1 MRFGALVV
9 LLAAV
14 SVSASCGGGGFF
26 RQYEYEEEIYL
37 SVDGSATVYVNSS
50 VGALNALRGSS
61 FDTSPAAQID
71 RSAVRQYFTTPITR
85 VTRQPS
91 LSRRSNRRFVHVRLD
106 VGDVRRLGEATPFAW
121 SSYQFVRNGN
131 VLLYQQTVTQSAGKP
146 VSTNWTGNELVA
158 FRLHVPSRITDHNA
172 GAGNPRRGNILV
184 WEQSLSDRM
193 RSVPLTMTAQME
205 PESILYRTL
214 FLFAATFIA
223 VGIGFVLV
231 IWWILRRGEK
241 PAQV

>member
-50 VGALNALRGSS
+50 VAALNALRGAS

-71 RSAVRQYFTTPITR
+71 RAAVRQYFTTPITR

-106 VGDVRRLGEATPFAW
+106 VDDVRRLGEATPFAW

-146 VSTNWTGNELVA
+146 ASTNWTGNELVA

-184 WEQSLSDRM
+184 WEQSLTDRM